1 MRTTITLDD
10 DIGAKLAADAR
21 QTGRSFKEVVNHYLR
36 LGLNAKRGQA
46 ASKPFRVRVRDLK
59 PIGTP
64 SFDNVEALLDQ
75 LEGGHRR

>member
-21 QTGRSFKEVVNHYLR
+21 RSGRSFKEVVNHYLR
-36 LGLNAKRGQA
+36 LGLNAKQIRGA
-46 ASKPFRVRVRDLK
+46 AKPFRVRVRDLK